1 MDVLNFTCTNRTFDR
16 FLIFE
21 FLWNH
26 CNDFDL
32 RAHECV
38 SDTVRFYFN
47 TDAQS
52 IDGYVNRTEWYYVCI
67 VVEWATTYIV
77 YACKCVHIYLCSN
90 MNNTLMNFLSG
101 TQAAIVHMR
110 RRIYYWFKSAKDR
123 LAVQLW
129 LSMMI
134 RHQYFNTGK

>member
-1 MDVLNFTCTNRTFDR
+1 MDVLNFTCTNKTFDR

-21 FLWNH
+21 FVWNH

-52 IDGYVNRTEWYYVCI
+52 IDGYVNEYKPELNDITFVLLLSGQLLILCMRISVCI
-67 VVEWATTYIV
+67 YIC
-77 YACKCVHIYLCSN
+77 AQI
-90 MNNTLMNFLSG
+90 
-101 TQAAIVHMR
+101 
-110 RRIYYWFKSAKDR
+110 
-123 LAVQLW
+123 
-129 LSMMI
+129 
-134 RHQYFNTGK
+134 